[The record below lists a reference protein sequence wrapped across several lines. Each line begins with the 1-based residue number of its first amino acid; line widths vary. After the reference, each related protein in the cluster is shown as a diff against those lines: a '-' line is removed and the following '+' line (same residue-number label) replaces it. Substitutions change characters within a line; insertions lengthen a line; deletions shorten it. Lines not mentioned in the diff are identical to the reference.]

1 MTPMGYSIPFSGTRR
16 DRMKICVIMLA
27 RKFGGAERFY
37 VDLTNGL
44 ARRGHQILA
53 ISNIRSKAAL
63 RLEKRT
69 NLHKESVRVLGP
81 WDPLA
86 PRKILKLARDFAPDI
101 IQTSL
106 GRAAHLAGPVAR
118 QLNIPQVAHTH
129 DFVDLKYFRNATVF
143 TPTTGAQ
150 RDYLAN
156 QGIAAGKI
164 RLIPN
169 FSSFSPVTGVN
180 CKRKVT
186 KIVAHGRFVH
196 KKGFDLLLHSF
207 SRVADDHMRL
217 HIAGDGVERRR
228 LMALAERLNLGDRV
242 SFAGWQD
249 DIRSFLLQGDLFVL
263 PSRYE
268 PFGIAVL
275 EAMACGVPIIAT
287 NCHGPVEILEEGSAW
302 LCDADEDALTGA
314 LEMAISDPDGRQQRA
329 QTAWTS
335 FRERYAANKVIPRF
349 ESLYQSICT
358 RHTLKKDSG
367 TSVGA

>member
-1 MTPMGYSIPFSGTRR
+1 MTPMGYSIPSSDTDQG
-16 DRMKICVIMLA
+16 RMKICVIMLA

-44 ARRGHQILA
+44 ARRGHEVLA
-53 ISNIRSKAAL
+53 ISNVRSKAAL
-63 RLEKRT
+63 RLEKRA
-69 NLHKESVRVLGP
+69 NLQCGSVRVLGP

-86 PRKILKLARDFAPDI
+86 PRNVLKLIRDFAPDI

-106 GRAAHLAGPVAR
+106 GRAAHLAGPAAR
-118 QLNIPQVAHTH
+118 QLNIPLVAHTH

-143 TPTTGAQ
+143 TPTTRAQ

-156 QGIAAGKI
+156 QGIGAGNI

-169 FSSFSPVTGVN
+169 FSSFSPVNGIN
-180 CKRKVT
+180 CRPEVR

-196 KKGFDLLLHSF
+196 KKGFDMLLRSF
-207 SRVADDHMRL
+207 GRL
-217 HIAGDGVERRR
+217 AGENIRLYLAGDGAERRR
-228 LMALAERLNLGDRV
+228 LTDLATALNLGDKV
-242 SFAGWQD
+242 CFAGWQD

-275 EAMACGVPIIAT
+275 EAMACGIPIIAT
-287 NCHGPVEILEEGSAW
+287 KCHGPVEILDNDSAW

-314 LEMAISDPDGRQQRA
+314 LESAISDPDGRRQRA
-329 QTAWTS
+329 QTAWTL
-335 FRERYAANKVIPRF
+335 FRERYAAGRVIPEF
-349 ESLYQSICT
+349 ENLYESVRT
-358 RHTLKKDSG
+358 REGTDLK
-367 TSVGA
+367 SVPA

>member
-1 MTPMGYSIPFSGTRR
+1 MTPMGYSILSLGTEQ

-27 RKFGGAERFY
+27 KKFGGAERFY

-44 ARRGHQILA
+44 ARRGHQVLA
-53 ISNIRSKAAL
+53 ISNVRSKAAL
-63 RLEKRT
+63 RLEERANLKRV
-69 NLHKESVRVLGP
+69 SVRVLGP

-86 PRKILKLARDFAPDI
+86 PRKILKLVRDFAPDI

-106 GRAAHLAGPVAR
+106 SRAAHLAGPAAR

-150 RDYLAN
+150 RDYLVN
-156 QGIAAGKI
+156 QGIAAERI

-169 FSSFSPVTGVN
+169 FSSFSPVNAVQ
-180 CKRKVT
+180 CKPEVA

-207 SRVADDHMRL
+207 RRVAGDHMRL
-217 HIAGDGVERRR
+217 YIAGDGAERHW
-228 LMALAERLNLGDRV
+228 LMAVAQRLNLGDKV
-242 SFAGWQD
+242 CFAGWQD

-275 EAMACGVPIIAT
+275 EAMACGLPIIAT
-287 NCHGPVEILEEGSAW
+287 KCHGPVEILDNGSAW

-314 LEMAISDPDGRQQRA
+314 LESAISDPDGRRQRA
-329 QTAWTS
+329 QAAWTS

-349 ESLYQSICT
+349 ENLYKSM
-358 RHTLKKDSG
+358 RAPSPLN
-367 TSVGA
+367 

>member
-1 MTPMGYSIPFSGTRR
+1 MTPMGYSIPFPGTEQG
-16 DRMKICVIMLA
+16 RMKICVIMLA

-44 ARRGHQILA
+44 ARRGHEVLA
-53 ISNIRSKAAL
+53 ISNVRSKAAL
-63 RLEKRT
+63 RLEERANLKRV
-69 NLHKESVRVLGP
+69 SVRALGP

-106 GRAAHLAGPVAR
+106 GRAAHLAGPAAR
-118 QLNIPQVAHTH
+118 QLSIPLVAHTH
-129 DFVDLKYFRNATVF
+129 DFVDLKYFRNAAVF
-143 TPTTGAQ
+143 TPTTRAQ
-150 RDYLAN
+150 RDYLVN
-156 QGIAAGKI
+156 QGIAAGRI

-169 FSSFSPVTGVN
+169 FSSFSPVTGVS

-196 KKGFDLLLHSF
+196 KKGFDLLLRSF
-207 SRVADDHMRL
+207 SRVADDHIRL
-217 HIAGDGVERRR
+217 YLAGDGAERRR
-228 LMALAERLNLGDRV
+228 LEDLAMALNLGDKV
-242 SFAGWQD
+242 CFAGWQD

-275 EAMACGVPIIAT
+275 EAMACGLPIIAT
-287 NCHGPVEILEEGSAW
+287 KCHGPVEILDNDSAW

-314 LEMAISDPDGRQQRA
+314 LESAISDPDGRQRRA
-329 QTAWTS
+329 QAAWTS
-335 FRERYAANKVIPRF
+335 FRERYAAGTVVPQF
-349 ESLYQSICT
+349 EDLYESI
-358 RHTLKKDSG
+358 RR
-367 TSVGA
+367 